1 MANPEYLKHIKVD
14 SFVTAKNY
22 QSPAS
27 GGDNSKRIFPRDRSI
42 HGNKLLNEFSQINAE
57 KEDFDRDAQEGLVLD
72 DAIYVDFYSAFDFKL
87 AFDSFDSNYKKVKY
101 KLLSVNKEYFM
112 INGSESI
119 RYRVTM
125 LFTKGGIEMFIKKL
139 NKYVADNGFE
149 GFNNVEEIKMATLR
163 SFWAESSSVPFPA
176 ENEVIWWEVWFRRS
190 NSDDS
195 DIEKVNAQIRTVGA
209 TIGKQKIVFPEHIIR
224 LIKASPKQLTE
235 SLMFLDNLSELRKPK
250 EVSDFFTNLS
260 SADQED
266 WMSDLIS
273 RVDQQISDDTVAV
286 CILDTGVQNGH
297 PLLAGFLPDANMY
310 SLKSE
315 WGNIDNYPNGGHGT
329 GMAGLAIYGDLTPA
343 LSTSDRIQLYHQ
355 LESVKI
361 FNHKDP
367 NNPQLY
373 GSITEEACNTPVVD
387 FPNRQRVY
395 CLAITTSPHTI
406 DGEDEYWG
414 RPSSWSAAVDKI
426 AFGEND
432 KKQLIFVSGGNIE
445 PQNHSDY
452 KVLNEATS
460 IEDPGQAFNA
470 ITVGAYTEF
479 DQIDL
484 IKYPLFNPLASK
496 GDLSPSS
503 STSLMWNSRWS
514 VKPDIVMEG
523 GNYAYNSMYVSK
535 MDSLQMLST
544 HTDYG
549 TTPFQTF
556 GDTSGATALA
566 SKMAAELIAEYPSLW
581 PETVRALL
589 IHSADWNEQM
599 LSEPLNAMNV
609 PSKRNLLRVFGYG
622 VPDIIR
628 ARHSLKN
635 SLTLI
640 AENRLQPFIKTTSVK
655 YNNFHLYELPWPK
668 DVLRDDVFTN
678 NAVVTVTLSYFIE
691 PNPGNRLYSNTFSYQ
706 SHGLGFRMIGTNE
719 DPETFLKRISKET
732 REEGESGFASEPWF
746 LGPITREKGS
756 IQKDKMIMSG
766 ADLSTRNIIAVYPK
780 AGWYKTREKLGK
792 FDSEVR
798 YSLVISIETPGVD
811 VDLYQPI
818 MNQIAVPI
826 SI

>member
-1 MANPEYLKHIKVD
+1 MAEPNYLKHIKVD
-14 SFVTAKNY
+14 TFVNVKNY
-22 QSPAS
+22 VAPT
-27 GGDNSKRIFPRDRSI
+27 GGDGSKRIFDRDKAI
-42 HGNKLLNEFSQINAE
+42 HGAKLLGEFQQISLDKQNI
-57 KEDFDRDAQEGLVLD
+57 DRQAQEDLVLD
-72 DAIYVDFYSAFDFKL
+72 DAVYVDFYSAFDYKL
-87 AFDSFDSNYKKVKY
+87 AFDSFDSQYKKVKY
-101 KLLSVNKEYFM
+101 KLLSITKETQN
-112 INGSESI
+112 ISGQQKT
-119 RYRVTM
+119 RYRVT
-125 LFTKGGIEMFIKKL
+125 LLLTKGGIEMFVKKL
-139 NKYVADNGFE
+139 NKYLTANGLE
-149 GFNNVEEIKMATLR
+149 GFSNVEEIKMATLR
-163 SFWAESSSVPFPA
+163 SFWAESIAVRFPA
-176 ENEVIWWEVWFRRS
+176 DNEVVWWEVWFRRNS
-190 NSDDS
+190 NDDS
-195 DIEKVNAQIRTVGA
+195 DIEKINKQIHAVGA
-209 TIGKQKIVFPEHIIR
+209 IIGEQKIVFPEHIIR
-224 LIKASPKQLTE
+224 LVKASPKQLSD

-250 EVSDFFTNLS
+250 EVSEFFTNLS
-260 SADQED
+260 SVDQED
-266 WMSDLIS
+266 WMNDLIN
-273 RVDQQISDDTVAV
+273 RVDQRTSDDAVAV

-310 SLKSE
+310 SWKSD
-315 WGNIDNYPNGGHGT
+315 WGNLDNYPNGGHGT

-343 LSTSDRIQLYHQ
+343 LSTSDRIQIYHQ

-361 FNHKDP
+361 LNHRDP

-387 FPNRQRVY
+387 FPNRPRVY
-395 CLAITTSPHTI
+395 CLAVTAPPNIV

-414 RPSSWSAAVDKI
+414 RPSSWSAAIDKI
-426 AFGEND
+426 AFGDGNH
-432 KKQLIFVSGGNIE
+432 KQLIFVSGGNVE
-445 PQNHSDY
+445 PQAHTDY
-452 KVLNEATS
+452 KTLNETSS

-484 IKYPLFNPLASK
+484 VKYPLFSPLASR

-503 STSLMWNSRWS
+503 STSLMWDSKWS
-514 VKPDIVMEG
+514 VKPDIVLEG
-523 GNYAYNSMYVSK
+523 GNYAYNSMYASK

-544 HTDYG
+544 HTEYG
-549 TTPFQTF
+549 STPFQTF

-566 SKMAAELIAEYPSLW
+566 SKMAAELMTEYPSLW
-581 PETVRALL
+581 PETIRALL

-599 LSEPLNAMNV
+599 LSEPLNTMNV
-609 PSKRNLLRVFGYG
+609 PAKRNLLRVFGYG

-640 AENRLQPFIKTTSVK
+640 AENKLQPFTKTTSIK

-668 DVLRDDVFTN
+668 DVLRDEVFTN

-706 SHGLGFRMIGTNE
+706 SHGLGFRMIGKDE
-719 DPETFLKRISKET
+719 DPEIFLKRISKET
-732 REEGESGFASEPWF
+732 REEGENGFAPEPWL
-746 LGPITREKGS
+746 LGPTTREKGS
-756 IQKDKMIMSG
+756 IQKDKMTMSG
-766 ADLSTRNIIAVYPK
+766 ADLATRNTIAIYPK

-811 VDLYQPI
+811 VDLYQPV
-818 MNQIAVPI
+818 MNQIATPI
-826 SI
+826 II